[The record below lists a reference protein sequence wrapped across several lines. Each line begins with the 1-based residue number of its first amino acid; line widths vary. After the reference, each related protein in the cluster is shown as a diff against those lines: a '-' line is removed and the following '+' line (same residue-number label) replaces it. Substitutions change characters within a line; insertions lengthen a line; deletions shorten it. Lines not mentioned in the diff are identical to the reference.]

1 MERKMNT
8 QFRDELIQ
16 AAKNGMH
23 NAYVVVT
30 NFAVG
35 AAVLTRKGHIYQGCN
50 TQSVIS
56 GMGVCAE
63 RSAIDHAIAC
73 GEYVFEAIAVT
84 SRLENPIAPCGM
96 CLQYIGEFSQ
106 IAEQDIPIIMVGST
120 GQINE
125 SSVRRML
132 PVIFGPVD
140 LNLDV
145 SRYRLAP

>member
-1 MERKMNT
+1 MNT
-8 QFRDELIQ
+8 RFRDELIE
-16 AAKNGMH
+16 AARRGMQ

-35 AAVLTRKGHIYQGCN
+35 AAVLTRKGTIYQGCN

-73 GEYVFEAIAVT
+73 GEYMFDAIAVT
-84 SRLENPIAPCGM
+84 SELEAPIAPCGM

-106 IAEQDIPIIMVGST
+106 VAGHDIHILMVGST
-120 GQINE
+120 GNIRE
-125 SSVRRML
+125 SS
-132 PVIFGPVD
+132 I
-140 LNLDV
+140 
-145 SRYRLAP
+145 